1 MLAQATPNTIE
12 ALAAKYASQRRK
24 TLDEILHTDHRR
36 NISIASALR
45 PLAEVGLN
53 LAAIIKAIWASVM
66 RLLRRIAAVFGV
78 QLAEPAKTP
87 EIPEQAKAEFTSSAD
102 DPAGEAK
109 VQAAA
114 EAAEVALAKKVK
126 EVMADSLD
134 EQKLL
139 EPMGDV
145 YLRLRLADLGAS
157 MLALREEAQARTR
170 VLQEQLL
177 INMPDG
183 MTVGDVP
190 MLMEALLRSSDS
202 VEHKLRSF
210 EPALIELAR
219 GVIDL
224 KEDLLDVE
232 DRFSNFAI
240 AGLQAARHVGSE
252 QLEQAAQEQIKRFA
266 TPEMAARIVELGA
279 SEFRA
284 NDEKSPQ
291 GQAFGDGKLALL
303 DVNSP
308 KSDSAGDDSVRSE
321 EPTVSQNVVPIVTAS
336 MPRSMR
342 FKGVGIADAEPP
354 KFGQDDHEEGDAPV
368 ARQRGG

>member
-36 NISIASALR
+36 SIGIAGALR

-78 QLAEPAKTP
+78 QLAEPAKVP
-87 EIPEQAKAEFTSSAD
+87 EIPEQVRAEFTSPAD
-102 DPAGEAK
+102 DPAGEAN

-157 MLALREEAQARTR
+157 MLALREETQARTR

-177 INMPDG
+177 INMPEG
-183 MTVGDVP
+183 MTVADVP
-190 MLMEALLRSSDS
+190 RMMEALLSASDS
-202 VEHKLRSF
+202 VERKLRSF
-210 EPALIELAR
+210 KPALVELAR

-224 KEDLLDVE
+224 QEDLLDVE

-240 AGLQAARHVGSE
+240 AGLQAARHVGNG
-252 QLEQAAQEQIKRFA
+252 QLEQAAQEQVKRFA
-266 TPEMAARIVELGA
+266 TPEMAARIAELGA
-279 SEFRA
+279 NEFRA
-284 NDEKSPQ
+284 NDEKSIHSS
-291 GQAFGDGKLALL
+291 LL
-303 DVNSP
+303 DIESP
-308 KSDSAGDDSVRSE
+308 KCDSSLEDSTLRDE
-321 EPTVSQNVVPIVTAS
+321 HAAMQNVVPIVTAS

-354 KFGQDDHEEGDAPV
+354 KFSQDDHEEGDGPV